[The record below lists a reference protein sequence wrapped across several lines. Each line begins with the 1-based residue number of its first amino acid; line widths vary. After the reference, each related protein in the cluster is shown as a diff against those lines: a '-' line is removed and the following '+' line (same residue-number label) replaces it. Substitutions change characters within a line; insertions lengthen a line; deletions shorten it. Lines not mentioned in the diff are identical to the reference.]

1 MFLFFPPSVSDSLMD
16 SSKAMYAL
24 EDILGGFAAVGS
36 MTVRMLTDLAK
47 NPEVQERIREEI
59 DGIETEQEN
68 KAYALKNGENLHWTR
83 YEDCPCN
90 DVVCSQKAC

>member
-1 MFLFFPPSVSDSLMD
+1 MSRETKVKTLFSFSVADSVMD

-24 EDILGGFAAVGS
+24 EDILGGFAAVGC
-36 MTVRMLTDLAK
+36 MTVRMLADLAQ

-59 DGIETEQEN
+59 GGIEKKEEDDSAA

-83 YEDCPCN
+83 
-90 DVVCSQKAC
+90 